1 MTKTTDTPPA
11 KPRRRRRTR
20 DGAPQTIVP
29 PPPPPP
35 AAAGQHQLTVAQAAD
50 QWEHADRE
58 IERLEAE
65 RDAAKPVLLDYFERT
80 GRRSYKDRIALRQGA
95 DRTILDQGA
104 VKTFLGDQLARFQ
117 KRVTPRPSLTR
128 LHK

>member
-1 MTKTTDTPPA
+1 MTKTTDTPTA

-29 PPPPPP
+29 PP
-35 AAAGQHQLTVAQAAD
+35 AAAGEHKLTVAQAAD

-80 GRRSYKDRIALRQGA
+80 GRRSYKDRIALRQGS